1 MSFYDIYSQN
11 KDLNLEKVFSSIS
24 PASIL
29 ESLKENNLDTKQF
42 LDLLSPQAE
51 NNLESMAQRAHAITK
66 NYFGNTIQLYAP
78 LYLSNYCDNS
88 CLYCGFNLNN
98 NIRRRKLTLE
108 EVEKEAQFISSSGL
122 KHILILTGESRL
134 KSSVG
139 YLQDCVK
146 VLKKYFTSIS
156 IEVYPLAENEYAR
169 LVVQGVDG
177 LTIYQEVYDEQ
188 VYARMHI
195 SGPKKDY
202 KFRLDAPERGAR
214 AKMRS
219 ISIGVL
225 LGLGDWRRE
234 VFFLGLHAKYLQ
246 DNFPDVEIGI
256 SVPRIR
262 PQGRGLASNIQNHQ
276 PQVSGF
282 KPIFQVSDRNIVQ
295 MILALRIFLPRLGIT
310 ISTRE
315 NPEFRENLISLG
327 ITKMSAGSAT
337 SVGGHTL
344 YREEKEESSQFE
356 IQDQR
361 TVSQIK
367 AVLERKGYQPVFK
380 DWLNM

>member
-11 KDLNLEKVFSSIS
+11 KNLDLEKAFSAIL

-29 ESLKENNLDTKQF
+29 GSLNGNNLSTEQF
-42 LDLLSPQAE
+42 LGLLSPQAE

-78 LYLSNYCDNS
+78 MYLSNYCDNS

-122 KHILILTGESRL
+122 KHILILTGESRF

-225 LGLGDWRRE
+225 LGLGDWKRE
-234 VFFLGLHAKYLQ
+234 AFFLGLHAKYLQ

-327 ITKMSAGSAT
+327 ITRMSAGSAT

-367 AVLERKGYQPVFK
+367 TVLEKRGYQPVFK
-380 DWLNM
+380 DWLCL

>member
-1 MSFYDIYSQN
+1 MSFYDVYSQN
-11 KDLNLEKVFSSIS
+11 KGLNFKKAFSSVS
-24 PASIL
+24 SASIL
-29 ESLKENNLDTKQF
+29 ESLKGSNLSTEQF
-42 LDLLSPQAE
+42 FDLLSPQAE
-51 NNLESMAQRAHAITK
+51 NNLENMAQRAHALTK

-78 LYLSNYCDNS
+78 MYLSNYCDNS

-98 NIRRRKLTLE
+98 NIKRRKLTLE
-108 EVEKEAQFISSSGL
+108 EVENEAQFISSSGL

-134 KSSVG
+134 KSPVS
-139 YLQDCVK
+139 YIQDGVK
-146 VLKKYFTSIS
+146 ILKKYFSSIS

-169 LVVQGVDG
+169 LAAGGVDG

-188 VYARMHI
+188 VYAKMHI

-202 KFRLDAPERGAR
+202 KFRLDAPERGAK

-219 ISIGVL
+219 ISIGAL

-234 VFFLGLHAKYLQ
+234 AFFLGLHAKYLQ

-256 SVPRIR
+256 SVPRI
-262 PQGRGLASNIQNHQ
+262 Q

-295 MILALRIFLPRLGIT
+295 IILALRIFLPRLGIA

-315 NPEFRENLISLG
+315 NPEFRENLIALG

-337 SVGGHTL
+337 NVGGHTL
-344 YREEKEESSQFE
+344 YKEEKKRSSQFE
-356 IQDQR
+356 IQDER
-361 TVSQIK
+361 SVSQIK
-367 AVLERKGYQPVFK
+367 AALEKKGYQPVFK
-380 DWLNM
+380 DWLNL